1 MGEQQHSYHC
11 TCCYLFSELHP
22 SFFSSF
28 SLPTFTYSMSGNA
41 SHDQIVPDGEAHP
54 KQEQQQ
60 QQQQDSTNSTADSQN
75 EQNDTIMADIP
86 QQSSSVQIGDS
97 LNGIQYPEFLRTIG
111 DSNQIHTPWA
121 DIQQAIKAAILQ
133 QCEIMEPQASERER
147 SIIEGIKTN
156 ILHGLERHER
166 PPFTIQRLCELIID
180 PKRHYRMY
188 IKYMNAIEKVLTV
201 TSAWNDFIE
210 HTETNGSSNSA
221 SHLAEV
227 GGLLGVGD
235 IGVEQEPITIEAN
248 GHQEERI
255 DSMDVDS

>member
-1 MGEQQHSYHC
+1 
-11 TCCYLFSELHP
+11 
-22 SFFSSF
+22 
-28 SLPTFTYSMSGNA
+28 MSGNA

-133 QCEIMEPQASERER
+133 VQ
-147 SIIEGIKTN
+147 
-156 ILHGLERHER
+156 
-166 PPFTIQRLCELIID
+166 
-180 PKRHYRMY
+180 
-188 IKYMNAIEKVLTV
+188 
-201 TSAWNDFIE
+201 W
-210 HTETNGSSNSA
+210 SS
-221 SHLAEV
+221 V
-227 GGLLGVGD
+227 
-235 IGVEQEPITIEAN
+235 I
-248 GHQEERI
+248 
-255 DSMDVDS
+255 

>member
-1 MGEQQHSYHC
+1 
-11 TCCYLFSELHP
+11 
-22 SFFSSF
+22 
-28 SLPTFTYSMSGNA
+28 MSGNA

-60 QQQQDSTNSTADSQN
+60 QQQDSTHSNTDSQN
-75 EQNDTIMADIP
+75 EQNEEQNDAIMTDV
-86 QQSSSVQIGDS
+86 QRQSSSVQIGDS

-121 DIQQAIKAAILQ
+121 DIQQAIKAAILE
-133 QCEIMEPQASERER
+133 QCEIMEPQASERDR

-210 HTETNGSSNSA
+210 HTDANGSSSSA

-248 GHQEERI
+248 GHQEENNNDDGKGNNI

>member
-1 MGEQQHSYHC
+1 
-11 TCCYLFSELHP
+11 
-22 SFFSSF
+22 
-28 SLPTFTYSMSGNA
+28 MSGNA

-60 QQQQDSTNSTADSQN
+60 QRQDSTNSTTDSQN
-75 EQNDTIMADIP
+75 EPNDEQNDTIMTDAQ

-97 LNGIQYPEFLRTIG
+97 LNGIQYPEFLRAIG
-111 DSNQIHTPWA
+111 DSNQIQTPWA
-121 DIQQAIKAAILQ
+121 DIQQAIKAAILE
-133 QCEIMEPQASERER
+133 QCEIMEPQASERDR

-210 HTETNGSSNSA
+210 HTDINGSSSST

-227 GGLLGVGD
+227 GGILGVGD
-235 IGVEQEPITIEAN
+235 IGVEQEPITNEAN
-248 GHQEERI
+248 GHQENNGSNT